1 MNACKSAAH
10 RQRPARGSLRKKR
23 FFRAPPAGSPETPA
37 DFHAEFGRSQRG
49 GLALFDLGNTALK
62 IGLAMPGSPMS
73 SYSLPNRE
81 SHTADSLGLS
91 LLAILGHAGIAVAD
105 LEACVA
111 CSVVPALD
119 PVLREA
125 VARYLGCPAYFA
137 CQDLPVPL
145 ENRYGRPAE
154 VGADRLVGAYAARRL
169 DPDSPAIVVVDFG
182 TAVTFDCVQGM
193 AFVGG
198 LIFPGPATALAALFH
213 NTARL
218 PMVSLAVEPGAPVV
232 CRDTATSI
240 QHGLVFGYASMVEG
254 ICRRLRSQL
263 GSCRVLAA
271 GGFAGEMARFTDV
284 FDSVRP
290 GLLLEGLRLL
300 YCGQA

>member
-1 MNACKSAAH
+1 MLVTQSLSGAK
-10 RQRPARGSLRKKR
+10 PARTQK
-23 FFRAPPAGSPETPA
+23 A
-37 DFHAEFGRSQRG
+37 

-62 IGLAMPGSPMS
+62 IGLSLPGEDMRC
-73 SYSLPNRE
+73 YSLPSRE
-81 SHTADSLGLS
+81 SQTADSLGLA
-91 LLAILGHAGIAVAD
+91 LLAILDHAGMSGGD

-119 PVLREA
+119 PLLREA
-125 VARYLGCPAYFA
+125 VGRYLGCPAYFA

-154 VGADRLVGAYAARRL
+154 VGADRLVGAYAARTIE
-169 DPDSPAIVVVDFG
+169 PEAPAIVVVDFG

-198 LIFPGPATALAALFH
+198 LIFPGPATALGALFH

-218 PMVSLAVEPGAPVV
+218 PMVSLAVEPSAPIV

-240 QHGLVFGYASMVEG
+240 QHGLVFGYAAMVEG
-254 ICRRLRSQL
+254 VCRRLKAQL
-263 GSCRVLAA
+263 GPCRVLAA
-271 GGFAGEMARFTDV
+271 GGFAQEMARFTDV
-284 FDSVRP
+284 FDAVRP
-290 GLLLEGLRLL
+290 GLLLDGLRLL